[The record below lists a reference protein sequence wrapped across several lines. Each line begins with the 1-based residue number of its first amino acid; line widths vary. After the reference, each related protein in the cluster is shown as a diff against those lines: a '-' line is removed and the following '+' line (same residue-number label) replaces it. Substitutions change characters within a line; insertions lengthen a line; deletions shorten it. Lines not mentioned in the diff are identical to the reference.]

1 MQDKNYVAYH
11 VHSDYS
17 LLDSCTKFESY
28 VDRAV
33 ELKQKAIAI
42 TEHGN
47 IFNWVR
53 KKLYCEKH
61 GIKYLHGVECYLT
74 ETLKEQVR
82 DNYHTILIAKNL
94 DGVKEINSLVSL
106 SNEPSH
112 FYYKPRISFDEFLKI
127 SPNVI
132 ATSACLASPLNKLDV
147 SNPYYDKL
155 CRRYDYFEIQPHV
168 SGEQVA
174 YNEHL
179 YMLSKK
185 YKKPLIAATD
195 THSLDNYKA
204 ECRSIL
210 QLAKHIQYAE
220 EDSFDLTYR
229 DYDTFVSEFM
239 RQGSMIPEDAILKAI
254 ENTNVM
260 ADSVEDFELD
270 TSFKY
275 PIMYKSREND
285 EAMYHKRLKEKFDY
299 KVKNGI
305 IPPEQTEAF
314 KEALEEETRVFK
326 KIDMLGFMLSMS
338 EFVCWAKEHD
348 IPVGFN
354 RGSCGGSR
362 VAYVLDIT
370 DMNPETWHTV
380 FSRFANE
387 DRKEIG
393 DIDIDVPGNDR
404 EKLYKYIIERFGQD
418 KTAYILAV
426 GTVSSKG
433 TIDEIGRALDI
444 RYRQEHEGGKS
455 PWSLDAVARIKKEFE
470 ESEELTKKKYPEL
483 FYYYDGILNT
493 AVSQSMHPAGIV
505 VSPVT
510 LKDNYGTFIRDK
522 LTILQIDMED
532 IHEVSLVKYDILGLK
547 NIGIVRDTYK
557 LLGLPYPKS
566 HEIDWNDQDVW
577 TDMLKSPVGIFQF
590 ESPYAFQLLKQFK
603 PRSMFDMSHVTAALR
618 PAGASYRDRL
628 MRHEINHNP
637 SEIIDDLLKDNYGYL
652 IYQEDVIKF
661 LQQICGMSGSE
672 ADNLRRAIGR
682 KDEERLNAALPSILE
697 GYCEKSDKPREEAE
711 TEAKAFIQIIQDAS
725 SYMFGF
731 NHSIGYCLIGYLCA
745 YLRYY
750 HPCEFITAFLNNA
763 DKEEDVAAGAA
774 LAKLYKI
781 TLSPPRYGLSTD
793 RYVCDSNKRIIAKG
807 ISSIKYL
814 NKSVSR
820 ELYDLYHAHP
830 TDNFTDTLLAIT
842 EHTALKKNQLE
853 ILIKLDFFAQY
864 GNIPALLRINEAF
877 EYFKQGTAKIL
888 AKSKDN
894 PYELLICDYIT
905 DKNDKGETLK
915 TWKILDCIG
924 LLKHYE
930 RHVLSQ
936 NLPDASYKQKAD
948 WQMEFLGY
956 IDLTTGRAAD
966 RRKLYIENVFP
977 LKSKSNGSIWGYRL
991 QAKSIGGGVSS
1002 SLTVRDSLYRHE
1014 PIQKGDVIYAESV
1027 KKNDAGYWYLLDYF
1041 IVI

>member
-1 MQDKNYVAYH
+1 MPDNYTAYH

-17 LLDSCTKFESY
+17 LLDSCTKFEAY
-28 VDRAV
+28 VDKAV
-33 ELKQKAIAI
+33 SLGQKAIAF

-47 IFNWVR
+47 IFNWVK
-53 KKLYCEKH
+53 KKLYCKKNC
-61 GIKYLHGVECYLT
+61 IKYLHGVECYLT

-94 DGVKEINSLVSL
+94 DGVREINSLVSL

-127 SPNVI
+127 SDNVI
-132 ATSACLASPLNKLDV
+132 TTSACLASPLNQLEV
-147 SNPYYDKL
+147 THPYYDKL
-155 CRRYDYFEIQPHV
+155 VRRYDYLEIQPHRAA
-168 SGEQVA
+168 EQVS

-179 YMLSKK
+179 YALSKQ
-185 YKKPLIAATD
+185 YGKPLIAATD
-195 THSLDNYKA
+195 THSLDKYKA
-204 ECRSIL
+204 VCRSVL
-210 QLAKHIQYAE
+210 QLSKHIQYAQ
-220 EDSFDLTYR
+220 EDTFDLTYR
-229 DYDTFVSEFM
+229 DYDTLVAEFLM
-239 RQGSMIPEDAILKAI
+239 QDSMIPKAEILKAI
-254 ENTNVM
+254 DNTNAM

-275 PIMYKSREND
+275 PIMYGSHEKDAE
-285 EAMYHKRLKEKFDY
+285 MYKKRLAEKFAD
-299 KVKNGI
+299 KVAKGI
-305 IPPEQTEAF
+305 IPSCQVEAF
-314 KEALEEETRVFK
+314 KSALEEETRVFE

-393 DIDIDVPGNDR
+393 DIDVDLPGDDR
-404 EKLYKYIIERFGQD
+404 QAVYDYIIQRFGQD
-418 KTAYILAV
+418 KTAYILAI

-444 RYRQEHEGGKS
+444 KYKQEHAAVKS
-455 PWSLDAVARIKKEFE
+455 PWSLDAVAKIKKEFE
-470 ESEELTKKKYPEL
+470 ADEETAKKKYPEL

-493 AVSQSMHPAGIV
+493 SISQSMHPAGIV
-505 VSPVT
+505 VSPIT
-510 LKDNYGTFIRDK
+510 LADNYGTLIRDK
-522 LTILQIDMED
+522 LTIMQIDMED

-547 NIGIVRDTYK
+547 NIGIIRDTYK

-566 HEIDWNDQDVW
+566 HEIDWNDKAVW
-577 TDMLKSPVGIFQF
+577 DDMLKSPVGIFQF
-590 ESPYAFQLLKQFK
+590 ESPFAFQLLKQFK
-603 PRSMFDMSHVTAALR
+603 PRSIFDMSHVTAALR
-618 PAGASYRDRL
+618 PAGASYRDDL
-628 MRHEINHNP
+628 MNHKEHHNP
-637 SEIIDDLLKDNYGYL
+637 SALIDDLLKDNYGYL

-661 LQQICGMSGSE
+661 LQQICGMSGSD

-682 KDEERLNAALPSILE
+682 KDEERLNAALPAVLE
-697 GYCEKSDKPREEAE
+697 GYCKKSDKPRAEAE
-711 TEAKAFIQIIQDAS
+711 KEAKQFLQIIEDAS
-725 SYMFGF
+725 SYMFGY

-745 YLRYY
+745 YLRYH

-763 DKEEDVAAGAA
+763 DKEEDISAGAA
-774 LAKLYKI
+774 LAKTYGI
-781 TLSPPRYGLSTD
+781 TVSAPRYGLSQEH
-793 RYVCDSNKRIIAKG
+793 YVCNPDKRIIAKG

-814 NKSVSR
+814 NKAVSR

-830 TDNFTDTLLAIT
+830 TDNFIDTLLAIT
-842 EHTALKKNQLE
+842 QNTALKKNQLE

-864 GNIPALLRINEAF
+864 GNTNALLRINEAF

-894 PYELLICDYIT
+894 PYELLIYDYLT

-930 RHVLSQ
+930 KHVLSQ
-936 NLPDASYKQKAD
+936 NLPDATFKQKAD
-948 WQMEFLGY
+948 WQMEYLGY
-956 IDLTTGRAAD
+956 IDLTSHKKED
-966 RRKLYIENVFP
+966 RRRLYIEGVFP
-977 LKSKSNGSIWGYRL
+977 LISKQTGKPWGYRL
-991 QAKSIGGGVSS
+991 AAKSIGSGVSS
-1002 SLTVRDSLYRHE
+1002 SLTVKADMYGRE
-1014 PIQKGDVIYAESV
+1014 PIRKGDVVYASNV
-1027 KKNDAGYWYLLDYF
+1027 SKNNAGYWYLINYYIEL
-1041 IVI
+1041 